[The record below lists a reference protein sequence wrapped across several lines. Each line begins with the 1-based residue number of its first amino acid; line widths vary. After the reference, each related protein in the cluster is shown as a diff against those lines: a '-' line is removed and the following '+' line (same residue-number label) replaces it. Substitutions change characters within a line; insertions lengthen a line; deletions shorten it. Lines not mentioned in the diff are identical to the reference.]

1 MQRLILSWFLL
12 SFLAAAAGCGGSRY
26 AKLGAPLEL
35 EPAATGGEIAAADP
49 AFNTEAYQHRQDN
62 PEIAVADSPVSTF
75 SIDVDTASYANL
87 RRFLEDGALPP
98 ADAVRI
104 EEMINYFDY
113 GYPDPAKGPVGVVTE
128 VGPSPFHDGRR
139 LVQVGIQGRRPRGER
154 PPLNL
159 VFLID
164 TSGSMSDANKLPLVV
179 EGLSMLAERLR
190 PVDRVAIVVYAGSA
204 GVVLE
209 PTADRAAVRAALER
223 LQSGGSTNGAQGIEA
238 AYALAEKN
246 LDPRAI
252 NRVVLCSDGD
262 FNVGVTDQGSLVRL
276 IEDKRETGV
285 YLTVL
290 GFGTGNL
297 KDSTME
303 ALAQYGNGNYGYVDS
318 KAEAK
323 KVLVD
328 EMDATMVT
336 VANDVKVQ
344 IEFNPAQVESYRL
357 IGYENRLL
365 AERDF
370 EDDHKDAGELGA
382 GHSVTALYEIVPA
395 RGDSTQR
402 GLKYQSGRAL
412 TAAARSAELAT
423 VRLRYKLPGAA
434 EGNELAVTVADRDLA
449 LEGTSDDFRFAA
461 AAASF
466 GMLLR
471 KSEARGTA
479 TWGSA
484 RALAAG
490 AAGADRQRADML
502 RLIDLAAG
510 LAGDAPAAAAVAR

>member
-1 MQRLILSWFLL
+1 MKRVTVSLFTSA
-12 SFLAAAAGCGGSRY
+12 LAACTAKSAAV
-26 AKLGAPLEL
+26 APMRL
-35 EPAATGGEIAAADP
+35 EPAVAGGEIAAPPP
-49 AFNTEAYQHRQDN
+49 AFNTESYQHREDN
-62 PEIAVADSPVSTF
+62 PEIAVADAPVSTF

-113 GYPDPAKGPVGVVTE
+113 GYPDPADGPVAVVAE

-139 LVQVGIQGRRPRGER
+139 LIHIGLQGRRPRGER

-164 TSGSMSDANKLPLVV
+164 TSGSMSDGNKLPLVIH
-179 EGLSMLAERLR
+179 GLSMLAERLR
-190 PVDRVAIVVYAGSA
+190 PADRVGIVVYAGAA

-209 PTADRAAVRAALER
+209 PTADRAQVKAALER
-223 LQSGGSTNGAQGIEA
+223 LAAGGSTNGAQGIEA
-238 AYALAEKN
+238 AYALAERN
-246 LDPRAI
+246 LDPRAV

-276 IEDKRETGV
+276 IEARRATGI

-303 ALAQYGNGNYGYVDS
+303 ALAQHGNGNYGYVDS
-318 KAEAK
+318 AAEAR

-328 EMDATMVT
+328 EMDGTMVT
-336 VANDVKVQ
+336 IADDVKVQ
-344 IEFNPAQVESYRL
+344 VEFNPGQVASYRL
-357 IGYENRLL
+357 LGYENRLL
-365 AERDF
+365 ADRDF
-370 EDDHKDAGELGA
+370 ADDRKDAGELGA
-382 GHSVTALYEIVPA
+382 GQAVTAIYEIVPA
-395 RGDSTQR
+395 RGEAAQG
-402 GLKYQSGRAL
+402 GLKYQSGRRL
-412 TAAARSAELAT
+412 TAAARSGELAT
-423 VRLRYKLPGAA
+423 VRVRYRLPGA
-434 EGNELAVTVADRDLA
+434 ERGQELAVAVADREVALA
-449 LEGTSDDFRFAA
+449 RTSDDFRFSAA
-461 AAASF
+461 AAAF

-471 KSEARGTA
+471 KSEARGAA
-479 TWGSA
+479 TWSAA

-490 AAGADRQRADML
+490 ATAGDRQRADML
-502 RLIDLAAG
+502 RLLDLAARLSG
-510 LAGDAPAAAAVAR
+510 EPPATRAALAR

>member
-1 MQRLILSWFLL
+1 MKRAISLFLL
-12 SFLAAAAGCGGSRY
+12 SSLAASCGGGSALMKLGREPVAAG
-26 AKLGAPLEL
+26 PL
-35 EPAATGGEIAAADP
+35 GGEMVAQDDP
-49 AFNTEAYQHRQDN
+49 AFNTESYQHRQDN

-113 GYPDPAKGPVGVVTE
+113 RYPDPTDGPVGVVTE

-139 LVQVGIQGRRPRGER
+139 LVHIGIQGRRPRGER

-179 EGLSMLAERLR
+179 EGLSLLAARLR
-190 PVDRVAIVVYAGSA
+190 SQDRVGIVVYAGSA

-209 PTADRAAVRAALER
+209 PTADKEKVRAALGR
-223 LQSGGSTNGAQGIEA
+223 LQSGGSTNGGQGIEA
-238 AYALAEKN
+238 AYALAAVN
-246 LDPRAI
+246 LDPHGI

-276 IEDKRETGV
+276 IESKRETGI

-318 KAEAK
+318 KAEAN

-328 EMDATMVT
+328 EMDGTMVT

-344 IEFNPAQVESYRL
+344 IEFNPTAVESYRL

-365 AERDF
+365 ADRDF

-382 GHSVTALYEIVPA
+382 GHSVTAIYEVVPA
-395 RGDSTQR
+395 TAAAGQR

-412 TAAARSAELAT
+412 TQASKSGELAT
-423 VRLRYKLPGAA
+423 VRLRYKLPGAQA
-434 EGNELAVTVADRDLA
+434 GKELALAVADRDLA
-449 LEGTSDDFRFAA
+449 LAGTSDDFRFAA
-461 AAASF
+461 AAAAF

-471 KSEARGTA
+471 KSEAKGSV
-479 TWGSA
+479 TWSSA

-490 AAGADRQRADML
+490 AAAGDRRRSDML

-510 LAGDAPAAAAVAR
+510 LAGETTSAAAAVAR

>member
-1 MQRLILSWFLL
+1 MQRVIVSSFLL
-12 SFLAAAAGCGGSRY
+12 SSLVAAAACGGGRY
-26 AKLGAPLEL
+26 DKSARLEMAPP
-35 EPAATGGEIAAADP
+35 PAAGEMAAAGP
-49 AFNTEAYQHRQDN
+49 VANTESYQHREDN
-62 PEIAVADSPVSTF
+62 PEMAVADHPVSTF

-87 RRFLEDGALPP
+87 RRFLQDGALPP

-113 GYPDPAKGPVGVVTE
+113 GYPDPADGPVGVVTE

-139 LVQVGIQGRRPRGER
+139 LVHIGIQGRRPRGER

-164 TSGSMSDANKLPLVV
+164 TSGSMADANKLPLVI
-179 EGLSMLAERLR
+179 EGLSMLAARLR
-190 PVDRVAIVVYAGSA
+190 PVDRVGIVVYAGSA
-204 GVVLE
+204 GVVLD
-209 PTADRAAVRAALER
+209 PTADKEKVLAALDR

-238 AYALAEKN
+238 AYALAREN
-246 LDPRAI
+246 LDPRSV

-262 FNVGVTDQGSLVRL
+262 FNVGITDQAALVRL
-276 IEDKRETGV
+276 IEEKRETGV

-328 EMDATMVT
+328 EMDGTMVT

-344 IEFNPAQVESYRL
+344 IEFDPARVESYRL
-357 IGYENRLL
+357 VGYENRLL
-365 AERDF
+365 ADRDF
-370 EDDHKDAGELGA
+370 TDDHKDAGELGA
-382 GHSVTALYEIVPA
+382 GHSVTALYEIVPSA
-395 RGDSTQR
+395 GAAGKRG
-402 GLKYQSGRAL
+402 A
-412 TAAARSAELAT
+412 LAT
-423 VRLRYKLPGAA
+423 VRLRYKRPGADA
-434 EGNELAVTVADRDLA
+434 AQELSVAATDREVA
-449 LEGTSDDFRFAA
+449 LGAASDDFRFAA
-461 AAASF
+461 AAAAF

-471 KSEARGTA
+471 KSEARGA
-479 TWGSA
+479 VTWQGA

-502 RLIDLAAG
+502 RLIDLAAR
-510 LAGDAPAAAAVAR
+510 LSGDTTAAVAR